1 VLTGYSLLSTSR
13 GRPVPRDQEVGGTRA
28 EFRRGAGGTRLAA
41 RAPECGAVR
50 LCEGARD
57 AQRMWNPHAIA
68 QRVPSR
74 PPATSAVSALRRS
87 IADAS
92 HASDGNREPRQCRRQ
107 RGRGASRVDLAER
120 ARAQV
125 LADRE
130 GEPGSRSPGR
140 LRGPS
145 RFRWKVACATVARAM
160 SGWRDA
166 AQRPRAGRG
175 LTSSRQRPCRRS
187 GKGTTGAGQRWA
199 RGNQS
204 ESDSIEWPTALG
216 RDPI

>member
-1 VLTGYSLLSTSR
+1 MLTGYSILSTSR

-41 RAPECGAVR
+41 RAPECGAV
-50 LCEGARD
+50 LTEGARD
-57 AQRMWNPHAIA
+57 AQWMWNPHTIA

-107 RGRGASRVDLAER
+107 RGRGASQVDLAER
-120 ARAQV
+120 TRARV
-125 LADRE
+125 LADCE
-130 GEPGSRSPGR
+130 GESGSRLRGR

-145 RFRWKVACATVARAM
+145 PQSIGESARA
-160 SGWRDA
+160 A
-166 AQRPRAGRG
+166 AVRAEG
-175 LTSSRQRPCRRS
+175 LRRCRAATASR
-187 GKGTTGAGQRWA
+187 A
-199 RGNQS
+199 RAHN
-204 ESDSIEWPTALG
+204 
-216 RDPI
+216 